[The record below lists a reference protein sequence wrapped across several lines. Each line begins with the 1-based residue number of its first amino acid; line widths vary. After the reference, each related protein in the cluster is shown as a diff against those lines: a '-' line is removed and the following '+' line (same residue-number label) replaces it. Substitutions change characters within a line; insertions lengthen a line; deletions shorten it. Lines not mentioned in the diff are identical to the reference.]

1 MFTIR
6 QISNHL
12 EIAFWAFIIKLL
24 SESKILRRLL
34 PSLYHLFYKEA
45 MIHVARRA
53 LLYAL
58 SGFCVGL
65 IVGVIFYS

>member
-1 MFTIR
+1 MLTIR

-12 EIAFWAFIIKLL
+12 EIAFWAFIIRLL
-24 SESKILRRLL
+24 SDSKFLRRLL
-34 PSLYHLFYKEA
+34 PVLYRLFCKETV
-45 MIHVARRA
+45 IPIARRVW
-53 LLYAL
+53 LYGF